1 VKPHTAIIPSS
12 IALHSQFPRISI
24 INEPLLRIPKR
35 HAVPHDMVRRRVIR
49 DPKLETIPITVEI
62 IKTPW
67 IEPVAPRVDF
77 FHRDR
82 GAKHEEVEAVVDVV
96 PQAGVAERVAFA
108 RAFFASEPVGG
119 FAVLARV
126 AVAVGVEVGDC
137 VV

>member
-1 VKPHTAIIPSS
+1 
-12 IALHSQFPRISI
+12 
-24 INEPLLRIPKR
+24 
-35 HAVPHDMVRRRVIR
+35 MVRRRVIR

>member
-1 VKPHTAIIPSS
+1 V
-12 IALHSQFPRISI
+12 
-24 INEPLLRIPKR
+24 
-35 HAVPHDMVRRRVIR
+35 VGRRVVG
-49 DPKLETIPITVEI
+49 DAELETIAIAVEVL
-62 IKTPW
+62 
-67 IEPVAPRVDF
+67 EAPAVEAIAPSIYF
-77 FHRDR
+77 LQSDR
-82 GAKHEEVEAVVDVV
+82 RTELEEVEAVVDVV